1 LSEVVIV
8 LDASAVLA
16 LLQVEP
22 GAAAVQEALPGA
34 LLSTVNMAEVVTKLA
49 EGGVDAARARSG
61 IDALRVQYVPLDAA
75 TAEDAGALRPVT
87 RKAGLSLGD
96 RCCLALARQHRA
108 VVLTTERAW
117 PSIADAVGLEI
128 RNVRPLQ

>member
-1 LSEVVIV
+1 LSDVIV

-16 LLQVEP
+16 LLQAEP
-22 GAAAVQEALPGA
+22 GADAVEDALPGA
-34 LLSTVNMAEVVTKLA
+34 LLSTVSMAEVVTKLA

-61 IDALRVQYVPLDAA
+61 MDALRLEYVPLDVT
-75 TAEDAGALRPVT
+75 TAEDAGALRPLT

-96 RCCLALARQHRA
+96 RCCLALARQHGA

-117 PSIADAVGLEI
+117 PAIAADVGLEI
-128 RNVRPLQ
+128 RNIRPVQ